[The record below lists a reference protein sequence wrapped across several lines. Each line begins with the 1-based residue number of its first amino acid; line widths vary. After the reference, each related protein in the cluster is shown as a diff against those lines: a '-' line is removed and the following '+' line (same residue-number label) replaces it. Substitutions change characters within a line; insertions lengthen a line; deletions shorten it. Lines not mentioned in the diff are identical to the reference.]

1 MILATVIASGI
12 ASLTS
17 AMSFITTDGV
27 FSGLIG
33 ILVALGTVGGLVGI
47 FRR

>member
-1 MILATVIASGI
+1 MILATVISSGI

-17 AMSFITTDGV
+17 AMGFITGDDV
-27 FSGLIG
+27 FKGLIG

>member
-1 MILATVIASGI
+1 MATVIGSGI
-12 ASLTS
+12 ISLGS
-17 AMSFITTDGV
+17 AWSFISGNDV

-33 ILVALGTVGGLVGI
+33 IFVALGTVGGLVGI